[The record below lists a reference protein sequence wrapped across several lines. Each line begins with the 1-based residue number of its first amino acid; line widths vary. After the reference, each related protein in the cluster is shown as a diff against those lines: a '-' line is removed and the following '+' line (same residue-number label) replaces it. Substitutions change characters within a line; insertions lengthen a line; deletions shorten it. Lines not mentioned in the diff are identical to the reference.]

1 MRHWPFCVRYW
12 QRGDSEVLGT
22 GCVFILS
29 SMGGGYPPVDF
40 VRADSK
46 EVSGGI
52 SVRADSKGVRTGE
65 GATRGRTWRERAET
79 KRVRANHGYSAE
91 EGEKVE
97 WLSLV
102 RCCCREFTVH
112 DSVSYHICQQNSH
125 SELVSI

>member
-1 MRHWPFCVRYW
+1 
-12 QRGDSEVLGT
+12 
-22 GCVFILS
+22 
-29 SMGGGYPPVDF
+29 MGGVYPPVDF

-65 GATRGRTWRERAET
+65 GATRRHTYRERAVT

-91 EGEKVE
+91 EGEKAE

-112 DSVSYHICQQNSH
+112 DSVSYQICQQNSH
-125 SELVSI
+125 GKVVSV